1 MKLSTKIF
9 LLPIGC
15 VLAYG
20 IGLEIADT
28 PRKVQAPP
36 GVTATSFG
44 DLSDFELPNN
54 LDQRHP
60 GDIAKRLP
68 KSILDL
74 DSKKVLIQGF
84 MIPTRSENQKVKEFM
99 LVRSQT
105 SCCFGIPPQLYDVVE
120 VNMADKS
127 AEPLMDRVVTVI
139 GKFHVKEHWAGQ
151 YLGSL
156 YQLDAESVASASP
169 FAIGSPLQSRN
180 GSTPNKSLE

>member
-20 IGLEIADT
+20 IGMEIVDT
-28 PRKVQAPP
+28 PRKVKAPP

-54 LDQRHP
+54 LEQRHP
-60 GDIAKRLP
+60 GDIAKLLP

-84 MIPTRSENQKVKEFM
+84 MIPTHAENQKVKEFM

-105 SCCFGIPPQLYDVVE
+105 SCCYGIPPQLYDVVE
-120 VNMADKS
+120 VHMTDKP
-127 AEPLMDRVVTVI
+127 AEPLMDRVVTVM
-139 GKFHVKEHWAGQ
+139 GNFHVKEHWAGQ

-156 YQLDAESVASASP
+156 YQLDAESVVSASP
-169 FAIGSPLQSRN
+169 YVLGSPLPPSN
-180 GSTPNKSLE
+180 GSIPSKNLE